1 MKTKLLLLFALTF
14 GIASTLTWAQ
24 DERKLVIHPALPDS
38 DDPIMVSVTNSG
50 CYSNAEVFPATPST
64 GNYGAQVRLTYLTG
78 PYGECLQ
85 DNPDAPDFETTMDPL
100 PPGEYR
106 IALFVNTGAHGSNFT
121 DSKPFTVIEALPSTT
136 LSEGGITG
144 LYFNPAADGSYISV
158 LETDYNTL
166 VIWNT
171 FDADGNQLWVY
182 GVGDGQD
189 GGSTV
194 VAETYINR
202 GTGFLPNGEVDAEAE
217 RWGLLRLDLASC
229 TEGTFTYHSD
239 LPEFD
244 SGQFPI
250 VRLAYSKQI
259 GCVESE

>member
-1 MKTKLLLLFALTF
+1 MKTKLLLLIALVF
-14 GIASTLTWAQ
+14 GLASELTWAQ
-24 DERKLVIHPALPDS
+24 DERKLVIESALPDS
-38 DDPIMVSVTNSG
+38 DDLITISVTNSR
-50 CYSNAEVFPATPST
+50 CY
-64 GNYGAQVRLTYLTG
+64 NYFQVVPPTSEDNGIQITLQYLSGTNL
-78 PYGECLQ
+78 ECWQ
-85 DNPDAPDFETTMDPL
+85 SPDAPDFETTIGPL
-100 PPGEYR
+100 APGQYHVALR
-106 IALFVNTGAHGSNFT
+106 INGGGLGSHLT
-121 DSKPFTVIEALPSTT
+121 DTKFFSVVEASPSAS

-182 GVGDGQD
+182 GVGDLQE

-202 GTGFLPNGEVDAEAE
+202 SAGFLPNGEVDAEAE
-217 RWGLLRLDLASC
+217 PWGLLRLDLASC
-229 TEGTFTYHSD
+229 TEGTFTYRSD
-239 LPEFD
+239 LPEFH